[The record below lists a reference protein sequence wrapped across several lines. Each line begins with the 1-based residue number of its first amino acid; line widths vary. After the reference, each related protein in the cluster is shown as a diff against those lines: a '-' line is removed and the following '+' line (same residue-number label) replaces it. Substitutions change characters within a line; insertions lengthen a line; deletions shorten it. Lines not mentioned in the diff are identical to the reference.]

1 MKKTLILLSLTLISW
16 GAFAQHEHAKMNH
29 TENGRSKMQSNM
41 ADKSAVLSPV
51 KVERSEAVTAIITN
65 YLALKDALVVD
76 NSGKAAD
83 YGKRLFDAFKQFD
96 ISTQSKAHQK
106 ELTDIIEDAGEH
118 AEHISKNSGNIEH
131 QREHFETLSTDLK
144 DLIVITGSDRN
155 LYQSYCPMYN
165 NREGAAWLSSSEVIK
180 NPYLGSK
187 MVKCGNVTQE
197 ITIQ

>member
-16 GAFAQHEHAKMNH
+16 GSFAQHEHAKMNH

-83 YGKRLFDAFKQFD
+83 YGKRLFDAFKKLD

-155 LYQSYCPMYN
+155 LYQVYCPMYN

-197 ITIQ
+197 ITVK

>member
-16 GAFAQHEHAKMNH
+16 GSFAQHEHAKMNH

-197 ITIQ
+197 ITVK

>member
-16 GAFAQHEHAKMNH
+16 GSFAQHEHAKMNH

-51 KVERSEAVTAIITN
+51 KVERSEAVTVIITN

-83 YGKRLFDAFKQFD
+83 YGKLLFDAFKKFD

-155 LYQSYCPMYN
+155 LYQVYCPMYN

-197 ITIQ
+197 ITVK

>member
-16 GAFAQHEHAKMNH
+16 GAFAQHGHAA
-29 TENGRSKMQSNM
+29 MQSKM

-51 KVERSEAVTAIITN
+51 KVERSEAVTVIITN

-83 YGKRLFDAFKQFD
+83 YGKLLFDAFKKFD

-155 LYQSYCPMYN
+155 LYQVYCPMYN